1 MQYWRDQG
9 TPPQK
14 LNVGF
19 AAYGRAF
26 TLSSASTN
34 FGAPA
39 SGPGEEGCYTGEEG
53 FWASYEVKLHVMIII
68 NLCQQSYYGL
78 TAFIVSGKTNFC
90 YYMRSKY
97 EILPFFQ
104 TCLYLGDVTIQMIT
118 DQKVPYAT
126 TENQW
131 VGFDN
136 KDSLDTKVIILLIQ
150 TIAQ

>member
-1 MQYWRDQG
+1 
-9 TPPQK
+9 
-14 LNVGF
+14 
-19 AAYGRAF
+19 
-26 TLSSASTN
+26 
-34 FGAPA
+34 
-39 SGPGEEGCYTGEEG
+39 
-53 FWASYEVKLHVMIII
+53 
-68 NLCQQSYYGL
+68 
-78 TAFIVSGKTNFC
+78 
-90 YYMRSKY
+90 MRSNY

-136 KDSLDTKVIILLIQ
+136 KDSLDTKVIIFLIQ